1 MGVTLGLGGNG
12 DVVMSSRPGRVTGPV
27 LAPTSAAVDGALI
40 IAFPNC
46 PRTPTERPI
55 MATAFED
62 RSPSLSN
69 REDFAELSRRVREDG
84 LLGRR
89 TGYYAVKIALSVAAL
104 GAVAVFV
111 VLVGNSWWVLAA
123 AVALAFVLT
132 QLGFIGHDAG
142 HRQICTRRRH
152 NDLIGLV
159 VANLFAGFSFGWWL
173 NKHNR
178 HHAHTQRL
186 DKDPDLVPG
195 ALVYTPDQARARG
208 WVGREFA
215 RTQVLMLVPLLFL
228 EALNL
233 HVASA
238 ISLSRRRD
246 RGVLVESGL
255 LVLHVMLFFVA
266 PFFLLSPLRAVG
278 FILVTQAL
286 FGFYL
291 GVSFITNHVGM
302 PTLVGTDELGFLR
315 RQVLTSRNLSG
326 PSFSGFMFGGLDTQ
340 IEHHLFPSM
349 PRANLR
355 RARTLVRPFCDERR
369 IHYAEQ
375 SPWRAWREVLV
386 HLRCA
391 GTGRPISVID

>member
-1 MGVTLGLGGNG
+1 M
-12 DVVMSSRPGRVTGPV
+12 D
-27 LAPTSAAVDGALI
+27 
-40 IAFPNC
+40 
-46 PRTPTERPI
+46 
-55 MATAFED
+55 TAFED
-62 RSPSLSN
+62 LPPALSN
-69 REDFAELSRRVREDG
+69 REDFAELSRRVRDHG
-84 LLGRR
+84 LLARR
-89 TGYYAVKIALSVAAL
+89 RGYYSAKIAMSVAAL
-104 GAVAVFV
+104 GAVALAV
-111 VLVGNSWWVLAA
+111 VLVGNSWWVLVV
-123 AVALAFVLT
+123 AVGLAFVLT

-142 HRQICTRRRH
+142 HRQICSRRRD

-195 ALVYTPDQARARG
+195 ALVYTPDQARRRG

-215 RTQVLMLVPLLFL
+215 RSQVVMLVPLLFL

-233 HVASA
+233 HVASI

-255 LVLHVMLFFVA
+255 LVLHMLLFFVA
-266 PFFLLSPLRAVG
+266 PFFFLSPLLAVG

-326 PSFSGFMFGGLDTQ
+326 PTFSGFLFGGLDTQ

-355 RARTLVRPFCDERR
+355 RARKLVRPFCDERR
-369 IHYAEQ
+369 IDYAEQ

-386 HLRCA
+386 HLRRA
-391 GTGRPISVID
+391 GTGRSISVID

>member
-1 MGVTLGLGGNG
+1 
-12 DVVMSSRPGRVTGPV
+12 
-27 LAPTSAAVDGALI
+27 
-40 IAFPNC
+40 
-46 PRTPTERPI
+46 
-55 MATAFED
+55 MATVFED
-62 RSPSLSN
+62 PAPALSR
-69 REDFAELSRRVREDG
+69 REDFAELSRRVRDNG
-84 LLGRR
+84 LLARR
-89 TGYYAVKIALSVAAL
+89 RGYYWAKIATSVGAL
-104 GAVAVFV
+104 IAVAIAV
-111 VLVGNSWWVLAA
+111 VLVGNSWWVLVVAA
-123 AVALAFVLT
+123 ALAFVLT

-142 HRQICTRRRH
+142 HRQICANRRG

-159 VANLFAGFSFGWWL
+159 VANLFAGFSFGWWVT
-173 NKHNR
+173 KHNR

-195 ALVYTPDQARARG
+195 ALVYTPDQARSRG
-208 WVGREFA
+208 WIGREFA
-215 RTQVLMLVPLLFL
+215 RTQMLMLMPLLFL

-233 HVASA
+233 HVASV

-255 LVLHVMLFFVA
+255 LALHLLIFFVA
-266 PFFLLSPLRAVG
+266 PFLLLSPLRAVG
-278 FILVTQAL
+278 FILVSQAL

-326 PSFSGFMFGGLDTQ
+326 PTFNGFLFGGLDTQ

-355 RARTLVRPFCDERR
+355 PARELVRPFCQELR
-369 IHYAEQ
+369 IDYSEQ
-375 SPWRAWREVLV
+375 TPWRAWREVLV
-386 HLRCA
+386 HLRRA
-391 GTGRPISVID
+391 GTGRSISVID